1 LVYLQLENFKNKVWN
16 IYSGEVL
23 LSSKITWYDTLILA
37 SVVEKEE
44 RNTKNKPTVA
54 GIFFNRLAN
63 GMRLDADIT
72 LCYGLHEPYETC
84 TPSMIAK
91 KIYDKDNI
99 YNTRQVA

>member
-1 LVYLQLENFKNKVWN
+1 M
-16 IYSGEVL
+16 
-23 LSSKITWYDTLILA
+23 LILA

-84 TPSMIAK
+84 TPALIS
-91 KIYDKDNI
+91 
-99 YNTRQVA
+99 R